1 MNSSEP
7 VLKTEIENIYK
18 KLLDE
23 QLGEKISDIIVS
35 IFKNMLSIQAQSCL
49 TPGEQNLIKDEK
61 NWPLLSEIKTRAF
74 ESIKPLLIKSLEEK
88 TNCRI
93 KRMHS
98 FIDKQGLRYE
108 LIAFDQNIEEILTE
122 AKQPG

>member
-1 MNSSEP
+1 M
-7 VLKTEIENIYK
+7 LKPEIENIYK
-18 KLLDE
+18 NLLDE
-23 QLGEKISDIIVS
+23 QLGEKISDIFVS
-35 IFKNMLSIQAQSCL
+35 IFNNTLSIQAENCL

-61 NWPLLSEIKTRAF
+61 NWRLLSEIKTRAF

-98 FIDKQGLRYE
+98 FIDKQGFRYE
-108 LIAFDQNIEEILTE
+108 LITFEQNIEEILSV